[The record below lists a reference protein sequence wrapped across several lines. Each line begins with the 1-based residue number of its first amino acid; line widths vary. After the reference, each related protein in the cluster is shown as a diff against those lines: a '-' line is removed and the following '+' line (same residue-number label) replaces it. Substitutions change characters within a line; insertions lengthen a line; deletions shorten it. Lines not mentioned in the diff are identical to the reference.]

1 MSARCAL
8 RAARCALRAARCALR
23 SRASPRHESR
33 VNGDGVNGN
42 GGSDDGTS
50 PLFPSGFGAA
60 LGRASPRLRGD

>member
-1 MSARCAL
+1 MS
-8 RAARCALRAARCALR
+8 ARCALR